1 MQTWTIKL
9 DDEFAKEIEKAMKP
23 LYSTKTEIVR
33 EALRKHVKDLEK
45 ERALVAL
52 RENFGKGR
60 GIAKTAMTDRQVREK
75 VSKELLRTYGL
86 E

>member
-33 EALRKHVKDLEK
+33 EALRKHIKDLEK
-45 ERALVAL
+45 EALLKQLMSLKGSVKTRTTDAEL
-52 RENFGKGR
+52 RRIRDEAWMEYKKER
-60 GIAKTAMTDRQVREK
+60 G
-75 VSKELLRTYGL
+75 SK
-86 E
+86 